1 MEDTHRIITTRL
13 ILNSLSDEIRLTFSF
28 RQGDPIS
35 MILYLIYVEP
45 LLVKLREL
53 LSGFMM
59 PNFNEID
66 NDYCDDVEIV
76 VENENDLILANAI
89 LTKFE
94 TVSGCLLNRSH

>member
-1 MEDTHRIITTRL
+1 MRSHCLFHLDKVTQL
-13 ILNSLSDEIRLTFSF
+13 VVF
-28 RQGDPIS
+28 
-35 MILYLIYVEP
+35 LYMIYVEP

-76 VENENDLILANAI
+76 VENENDLILAIAI

-94 TVSGCLLNRSH
+94 TVSGVLLNRSH

>member
-1 MEDTHRIITTRL
+1 
-13 ILNSLSDEIRLTFSF
+13 
-28 RQGDPIS
+28 
-35 MILYLIYVEP
+35 
-45 LLVKLREL
+45 
-53 LSGFMM
+53 MM

-94 TVSGCLLNRSH
+94 TVSGVLLNRSH

>member
-1 MEDTHRIITTRL
+1 M
-13 ILNSLSDEIRLTFSF
+13 
-28 RQGDPIS
+28 
-35 MILYLIYVEP
+35 EP

-76 VENENDLILANAI
+76 VENENDLILANEI
-89 LTKFE
+89 FTKFE
-94 TVSGCLLNRSH
+94 TVEPILFFYSYLYIFLIRYLH